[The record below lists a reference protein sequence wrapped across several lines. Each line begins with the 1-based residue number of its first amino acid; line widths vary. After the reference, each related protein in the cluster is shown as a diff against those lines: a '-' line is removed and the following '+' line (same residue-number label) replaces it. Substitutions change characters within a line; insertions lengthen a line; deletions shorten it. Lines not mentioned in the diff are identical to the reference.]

1 MTTDD
6 FQRILKERACNCDLA
21 EIEKLLARYGHDDT
35 SLASIKRGVYDR
47 LGREDS
53 GDWTSSASSGWKS
66 ANDKK
71 KALEQFILDRG
82 PSGMFNAAA
91 APAPAANSNDDTIAR
106 LQKQV
111 QQMDARLRH
120 LEQREDARKFKL

>member
-1 MTTDD
+1 MSTDD
-6 FQRILKERACNCDLA
+6 FQRILKERACNCDLP
-21 EIEKLLARYGHDDT
+21 ELEKLLARYGHDDA

-47 LGREDS
+47 LNREDS

-82 PSGMFNAAA
+82 PAGAFNAAVNG
-91 APAPAANSNDDTIAR
+91 NSDTIAR
-106 LQKQV
+106 LQQQV
-111 QQMDARLRH
+111 QQMESRLRK
-120 LEQREDARKFKL
+120 LEQRDDARKFKL

>member
-6 FQRILKERACNCDLA
+6 FQRILKERACTCDLP
-21 EIEKLLARYGHDDT
+21 ELEKLLGRYGHDDA

-47 LGREDS
+47 LNREDS
-53 GDWTSSASSGWKS
+53 GDWTSSASPGWKS

-82 PSGMFNAAA
+82 PTGMFNAKS
-91 APAPAANSNDDTIAR
+91 APPVPGNDDTIAR
-106 LQKQV
+106 LQQQV
-111 QQMDARLRH
+111 AQMESRLRK
-120 LEQREDARKFKL
+120 LEQRDDARKFKL

>member
-1 MTTDD
+1 MSTDD
-6 FQRILKERACNCDLA
+6 FQRILKERACNCDLP
-21 EIEKLLARYGHDDT
+21 ELEKLLARYGHDDT

-47 LGREDS
+47 LNREDS

-82 PSGMFNAAA
+82 PAGAFNAAA
-91 APAPAANSNDDTIAR
+91 NGNSDTIAR
-106 LQKQV
+106 LQQQV
-111 QQMDARLRH
+111 QQMESRLRK
-120 LEQREDARKFKL
+120 LEQRDDARKFKL